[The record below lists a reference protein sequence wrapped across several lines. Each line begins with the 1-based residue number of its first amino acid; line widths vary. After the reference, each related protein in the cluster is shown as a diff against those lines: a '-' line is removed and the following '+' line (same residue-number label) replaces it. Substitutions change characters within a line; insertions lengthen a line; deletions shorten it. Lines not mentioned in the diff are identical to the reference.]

1 MTEFK
6 GGCLCGKV
14 RFELT
19 QEPMAT
25 MVCHCTSCQK
35 STGTAFSVVSIVPDS
50 AVKMTGEIKTYADTS
65 ADSGNAVNRSFCP
78 SCGSPVITTAA
89 VMPGIAIIKA
99 GTFDDTSWLK
109 PSAEIYC
116 SSTQPWVKHADGAVQ
131 HARMPG

>member
-1 MTEFK
+1 MTEYK

-14 RFELT
+14 RYELT

-35 STGTAFSVVSIVPDS
+35 STGTSFSIVSIVPEN
-50 AVKMTGEIKTYADTS
+50 AVKLTGDLKTYADTS
-65 ADSGNAVNRSFCP
+65 DTGNAVNRSFCP

-89 VMPGIAIIKA
+89 VFPGVAIIKA

-109 PSAEIYC
+109 PSAEIFC
-116 SSTQPWVKHADGAVQ
+116 DSIQPWVQHAEGAAQ
-131 HARMPG
+131 HARMPS